1 MHWFAIHPLN
11 LIKALSMAL
20 ELAVHGMTSHH
31 WRTALIADR
40 IAEEIKMPE
49 SERQKMVYAALLH
62 DIGAAANWEERKN
75 LKGMENCPRIYF
87 HAEEGYRLLLLSE
100 RLKKLADTV
109 RHHHDNWNGGNPS
122 GTKGTEIP
130 LTARIIHLADRIE
143 VLIQQEPYIFDQKAR
158 ISQYI
163 NGKSGSDFDPA
174 LVEAFNRCAMAEAF
188 WLDLVNL
195 NYSEVFFEKLDVY
208 GLTRYT
214 LEDATDIAKI
224 FSIIIDKTSSY
235 TAMHSHGVAEVAA
248 FLAQLVGFSF
258 DEIKCMRIAGLLH
271 DLGKLSIPNE
281 VLEKPGKLNATEI
294 LLIKQHT
301 YHTYRILQR
310 IDNFEMIAEWAAYHH
325 ETLDGTGY
333 PFRINEK
340 SLSLG
345 SKILAVADV
354 FAALTEN
361 RPYRNRLP
369 EDRVKQIMQK
379 MVQYRKLDCRIVEVL
394 FGHYKEAIKFI
405 GD

>member
-1 MHWFAIHPLN
+1 M
-11 LIKALSMAL
+11 
-20 ELAVHGMTSHH
+20 
-31 WRTALIADR
+31 
-40 IAEEIKMPE
+40 
-49 SERQKMVYAALLH
+49 
-62 DIGAAANWEERKN
+62 
-75 LKGMENCPRIYF
+75 
-87 HAEEGYRLLLLSE
+87 
-100 RLKKLADTV
+100 
-109 RHHHDNWNGGNPS
+109 
-122 GTKGTEIP
+122 
-130 LTARIIHLADRIE
+130 
-143 VLIQQEPYIFDQKAR
+143 
-158 ISQYI
+158 
-163 NGKSGSDFDPA
+163 
-174 LVEAFNRCAMAEAF
+174 EAFNRCAMAEAF